1 MAAHEWSCLSGR
13 SVEGF
18 LDPARQFWRDLTY
31 KKRDGAD
38 ILPAGPGGST
48 LIKILENEYGGTSI
62 SP

>member
-1 MAAHEWSCLSGR
+1 MELWRLTSEVVSLAVR

-31 KKRDGAD
+31 KKHDGAD
-38 ILPAGPGGST
+38 ILPAGPGG
-48 LIKILENEYGGTSI
+48 LENEYGGTSI